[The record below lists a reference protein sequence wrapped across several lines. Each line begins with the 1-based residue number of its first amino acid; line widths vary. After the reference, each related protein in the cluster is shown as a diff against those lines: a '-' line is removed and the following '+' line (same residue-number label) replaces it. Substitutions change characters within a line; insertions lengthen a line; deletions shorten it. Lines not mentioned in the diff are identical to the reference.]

1 VQFIAYHDQFPM
13 PLSSANP
20 SKEKFMIVSVYIKSE
35 KYWLRHE
42 HQDADDMASKPQD
55 RKYRV

>member
-1 VQFIAYHDQFPM
+1 M

-20 SKEKFMIVSVYIKSE
+20 SKEKFMIASVYIKSE